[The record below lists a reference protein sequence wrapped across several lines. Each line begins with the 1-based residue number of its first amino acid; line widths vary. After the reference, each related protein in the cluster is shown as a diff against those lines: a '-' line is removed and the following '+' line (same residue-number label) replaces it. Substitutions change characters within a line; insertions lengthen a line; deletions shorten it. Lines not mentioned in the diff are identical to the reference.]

1 MKDARRHG
9 RTEARTGRGLR
20 ASAGLCVCALLW
32 SCGPA
37 ANAPHERIILPKR
50 ASLKTVADSLAAHR
64 IITSPDRFLLS
75 ARLLGFFVAQYR
87 GLDRHL
93 RPGRYDFPV
102 GERTRTILTAMLTGR
117 TDDDLFTVPEG
128 YTIQEMAQAASRKLG
143 MDSAA
148 FVAATRDSALR
159 ARLRIPHA
167 DRTAEGYLFPETY
180 RVVFGESPEQLV
192 AQMAQQF
199 QTQWDTAWDARA
211 RQLGLTR
218 HNVITLA
225 SIVEAEA
232 RRHSERQVIAGVYY
246 NRLKLKHPMK
256 LEADP
261 TVIYALGRH
270 VNQVLIRDLRI
281 KSPYNTYLH
290 TGLPP
295 GPINSPGRA
304 SILAALWPARH
315 RYLFFVARPDGS
327 HMFSETGG
335 AHADS
340 VKVARR
346 LRAEAQAAKRDS
358 IEAAKSEST
367 VVARADNAARRPA
380 KRVGAVPPRPRL
392 R

>member
-1 MKDARRHG
+1 MP
-9 RTEARTGRGLR
+9 
-20 ASAGLCVCALLW
+20 LCLCALL
-32 SCGPA
+32 SACGPA
-37 ANAPHERIILPKR
+37 ANAPHERIIVPKR

-64 IITSPDRFLLS
+64 IIASTDRFLLS
-75 ARLLGFFVAQYR
+75 ARLLGFLVAPYR

-102 GERTRTILTAMLTGR
+102 GEKTRTILSAMITGR

-128 YTIQEMAQAASRKLG
+128 FTVAEMAEAAAKRLG
-143 MDSAA
+143 MDSVA
-148 FVAATRDSALR
+148 FLAATRDSALR
-159 ARLRIPHA
+159 ARLGIPHN
-167 DRTAEGYLFPETY
+167 DRTIEGYLFPETY
-180 RVVFGESPEQLV
+180 RVVFGASPEQLV
-192 AQMAQQF
+192 EQMVQQF
-199 QTQWDTAWDARA
+199 QAQWDTAWDGRA
-211 RQLGLTR
+211 RQLGLSR
-218 HNVITLA
+218 HQVITLA

-246 NRLKLKHPMK
+246 NRLSRRHPMK

-270 VNQVLIRDLRI
+270 VNRVLIRDLRI

-315 RYLFFVARPDGS
+315 PYLFFVARPDGS
-327 HMFSETGG
+327 HMFSATGQE
-335 AHADS
+335 HADS

-358 IEAAKSEST
+358 IL
-367 VVARADNAARRPA
+367 AARREST
-380 KRVGAVPPRPRL
+380 AVARQGHAARRAATPDSATPPPPPL
-392 R
+392 P